1 MKIKRG
7 LNSYC
12 YKDADVVENTPN
24 QHFVLLL
31 LRKKY
36 VKKIREKNKGEKSTG
51 KKYVKKKYVKK
62 YWKKSTRKKSTEK
75 NSTRKKSTGKKYE
88 KNGKGKSHVTSC
100 DVTSG
105 QACARYHFRSR
116 HFR

>member
-36 VKKIREKNKGEKSTG
+36 VKKIREKVLE
-51 KKYVKKKYVKK
+51 KKYEEKKYGK
-62 YWKKSTRKKSTEK
+62 
-75 NSTRKKSTGKKYE
+75 KKYE
-88 KNGKGKSHVTSC
+88 KKKY
-100 DVTSG
+100 
-105 QACARYHFRSR
+105 RKKIRKKR
-116 HFR
+116 